1 MVNISGSPSGAEP
14 LDILIGTAWANTL
27 YYGPEISYN
36 ASLTDANN
44 SYVHQ
49 GDNITQG
56 NYYDLSGIYG
66 FSGILAHWNDDF
78 DNAGVTEPDYMFTI
92 ISPYA
97 VYIDPAK
104 FPVGRWYQWD
114 GGVGCYGGTNTNNN
128 GGTILGATP
137 TPTYNEAGLCTNGF
151 GNDNAYV
158 FAVVAPV
165 AAPVVPVVHTMNVT
179 ETVGNQ
185 TIIIPITYTETVTAT
200 PTSVISNAQTIV
212 VPTTVDTSST
222 TEPGQSNAV
231 DINGDPINGVSTN
244 FQSVTPSPVPV
255 DVTLCGLVGA
265 IGILVWGR
273 EKR

>member
-1 MVNISGSPSGAEP
+1 MERKDWMIAGEMILVGLIFVCA
-14 LDILIGTAWANTL
+14 ILIGTAWANTL

-104 FPVGRWYQWD
+104 FPVGRMERRLSRMSR
-114 GGVGCYGGTNTNNN
+114 GLRPKCSGKRSGSLNTNSRN
-128 GGTILGATP
+128 
-137 TPTYNEAGLCTNGF
+137 
-151 GNDNAYV
+151 
-158 FAVVAPV
+158 
-165 AAPVVPVVHTMNVT
+165 
-179 ETVGNQ
+179 
-185 TIIIPITYTETVTAT
+185 
-200 PTSVISNAQTIV
+200 
-212 VPTTVDTSST
+212 
-222 TEPGQSNAV
+222 
-231 DINGDPINGVSTN
+231 
-244 FQSVTPSPVPV
+244 
-255 DVTLCGLVGA
+255 
-265 IGILVWGR
+265 
-273 EKR
+273 

>member
-1 MVNISGSPSGAEP
+1 MERKDWMIAGEMILVGLIFVCA
-14 LDILIGTAWANTL
+14 ILIGTAWANTL

-128 GGTILGATP
+128 GGTILGAT
-137 TPTYNEAGLCTNGF
+137 L
-151 GNDNAYV
+151 
-158 FAVVAPV
+158 
-165 AAPVVPVVHTMNVT
+165 
-179 ETVGNQ
+179 
-185 TIIIPITYTETVTAT
+185 ITRRGC
-200 PTSVISNAQTIV
+200 AQTGLGTIMRMCSRWLRQLQ
-212 VPTTVDTSST
+212 PRSSRSFI
-222 TEPGQSNAV
+222 Q
-231 DINGDPINGVSTN
+231 
-244 FQSVTPSPVPV
+244 
-255 DVTLCGLVGA
+255 
-265 IGILVWGR
+265 
-273 EKR
+273 